1 MKYLGAA
8 LAISFGMGLV
18 LFVIVYPLF
27 HDAHLAAGIAAI
39 PIAGCHHIAEMLER
53 RETRQGVTAH
63 RAAEIHDL
71 AGFSVAWPLIVAYA
85 TIALFGI
92 YLVATVFGALT
103 IGFLFDEGATY
114 TRRQAIGVMVI
125 AAPILLIG
133 GFMVG
138 RWIGSRCARWSE
150 ATILL
155 ITALGPLVGGAFGAL
170 FGLLMADTSPP
181 VLGRTPLQEFFVEWL
196 VPVCTFAAA
205 GLLGQR
211 QGRKRRLADYM
222 EYLLSV
228 LPPPTRNVLV
238 ELAFEEA
245 RKAGAAGPPA
255 GAAGR

>member
-1 MKYLGAA
+1 M
-8 LAISFGMGLV
+8 
-18 LFVIVYPLF
+18 
-27 HDAHLAAGIAAI
+27 
-39 PIAGCHHIAEMLER
+39 
-53 RETRQGVTAH
+53 
-63 RAAEIHDL
+63 
-71 AGFSVAWPLIVAYA
+71 
-85 TIALFGI
+85 
-92 YLVATVFGALT
+92 
-103 IGFLFDEGATY
+103 
-114 TRRQAIGVMVI
+114 
-125 AAPILLIG
+125 
-133 GFMVG
+133 
-138 RWIGSRCARWSE
+138 
-150 ATILL
+150 
-155 ITALGPLVGGAFGAL
+155 GGAFGAL

-255 GAAGR
+255 GAADR